1 MGYNI
6 RLPDDMSM
14 ALDPESP
21 LTPDARALV
30 RSVLITA
37 ATPWEAR
44 PLAAGLGLAPA
55 GAGRWD
61 GTVGGRAVTLLQ
73 TGIGAKKT
81 TDALDAAIVAKDFQ
95 LALSAG
101 LCGAMHADIEPGDV
115 VADPHEVDIEL
126 VVPLRE
132 TAKALALP
140 FHFGRILHTNIVL
153 QPQAKRKLG
162 AEQRAAACDM
172 ETQAVRRWAHGT
184 TLAVMGVRAVLD
196 GVDEALPSDA
206 PEGEDAA
213 TLAAFALKR
222 PHRLPGLVALGWRA
236 GRGMRSL
243 TRLIKAY
250 LEGMDRPA

>member
-206 PEGEDAA
+206 PEGEDVA

>member
-1 MGYNI
+1 
-6 RLPDDMSM
+6 MSM
-14 ALDPESP
+14 TLDETLS
-21 LTPDARALV
+21 PDARTRL

-44 PLAAGLGLAPA
+44 PLAKGLGLSPS
-55 GAGRWD
+55 GEKLWK

-73 TGIGAKKT
+73 TGMGAKNT
-81 TDALDAAIVAKDFQ
+81 ADALGARAAASDHQ

-101 LCGAMHADIEPGDV
+101 LCGAMHEDIAPGDI
-115 VADPHEVDIEL
+115 VADPHEAELEL

-132 TAKALALP
+132 TAKALKLP

-153 QPQAKRKLG
+153 QPEAKRKLG
-162 AEQRAAACDM
+162 AEHRAAACDM

-184 TLAVMGVRAVLD
+184 PLAVIGVRAVLD
-196 GVDEALPSDA
+196 GVDDALPEGA

-213 TLAAFALKR
+213 SLAAFALRR
-222 PHRLPGLVALGWRA
+222 PARLPGLLALGWRS
-236 GRGMRSL
+236 GRAMTSL